1 MSDNRLQ
8 IDTPENL
15 TLEAEIAGFGS
26 RFLAATA
33 DYTLLGIVAFIFS
46 LLFSRSVPTVED
58 SNLATLLVLSVTL
71 LSIVLYHLFFELIWN
86 GQTPGKR
93 WLGIRIVQ
101 VDGTPASGSA
111 LIVRNLMRLFD
122 FLPGLYGVGILS
134 LFMTK
139 QTQRLGDLAAGTIV
153 IYERPQVD
161 LRVIKQ
167 DLRVNYRRIKTVE
180 PIPSSIDITRLSRE
194 DYQAIVNYLQRRSTL
209 TNDYL
214 AVAVA
219 KKVAD
224 QMDYQDSR
232 YRLNHPADA
241 ELFLE
246 WVARAFELRG
256 Q

>member
-1 MSDNRLQ
+1 MTDNRLQ
-8 IDTPENL
+8 IETPENL

-33 DYTLLGIVAFIFS
+33 DYTLLIIVIFILG
-46 LLFSRSVPTVED
+46 LLFSRSLPTIED
-58 SNLATLLVLSVTL
+58 STYASLLVISFTF
-71 LSIVLYHLFFELIWN
+71 LSIVLYHLFFELVWN

-93 WLGIRIVQ
+93 WLGIRVVQ
-101 VDGTPASGSA
+101 VNGMPASGSA
-111 LIVRNLMRLFD
+111 LIVRNLVRLFD
-122 FLPGLYGVGILS
+122 FLPALYGVGILS
-134 LFMTK
+134 LFLTK

-153 IYERPQVD
+153 IYERPQVE
-161 LRVIKQ
+161 LRTIKQ
-167 DLRVNYRRIKTVE
+167 DMRVHYRLIKTVE
-180 PIPSSIDITRLSRE
+180 PIPSSIDISRLTRE

-224 QMDYQDSR
+224 QMDYQDNR
-232 YRLNHPADA
+232 FRLNHPADA